1 MRVGFATTLMLTV
14 AISLPF
20 VAVASPLQR
29 RIAQNTMPAATP
41 SNIGDLQRLNNRT
54 ITGEVVQIWNDELI
68 LRDATGE
75 MLVEAE
81 SLAIRQANLKAGDR
95 VTVVGSYDDDNSFE
109 AFSITAGNGPVIYV
123 FDD

>member
-1 MRVGFATTLMLTV
+1 MKLGFAAMLVLAATALSVV
-14 AISLPF
+14 ATPI
-20 VAVASPLQR
+20 QR
-29 RIAQNTMPAATP
+29 SIAQNNSPASIP
-41 SNIGDLQRLNNRT
+41 SNIRDLQRVNSVT
-54 ITGEVVQIWNDELI
+54 ISGEVVQVRGDEFI

-109 AFSITAGNGPVIYV
+109 TFSITAGNGPVIYV